1 MATILL
7 SGVAIALAPAGILII
22 FKSGQFTIE
31 SASEVALAFRIFVFS
46 LPAQA
51 LILFITRAF
60 YAAGRTLLP
69 VYVNTICAFFT
80 MFLGFAIP
88 MAIGQ
93 TGSISLLA
101 LAFTIGNLINAT
113 ALLYLLNRSFPGV
126 LSSFIFD

>member
-1 MATILL
+1 
-7 SGVAIALAPAGILII
+7 
-22 FKSGQFTIE
+22 
-31 SASEVALAFRIFVFS
+31 
-46 LPAQA
+46 
-51 LILFITRAF
+51 
-60 YAAGRTLLP
+60 
-69 VYVNTICAFFT
+69 

-126 LSSFIFD
+126 LSSFIFRLTRGLFSAITGGLLAFVVYISIVPADSIFSLLLLGTASAVIVGILGSVGMLEYLGFPAFTRIRER